1 MSGGKL
7 HPEHKGRKQLI
18 YDSDISGLIMR
29 NCADNPMLV
38 ASIFKHMTSVQLHSF
53 LQKFY
58 FMRHGNCVLCAL
70 PKQIKLLKVGHN
82 MKIVIDLIPICSRL
96 NQRIRRY
103 QSERFSK
110 GVNVATDVIAEGIH
124 FIRLIR
130 PKCGLESLSVLGRA
144 PFSDIRSFL
153 HWYTSNRY
161 RIHPV
166 LYRNCI
172 YNAREQNP
180 LD

>member
-1 MSGGKL
+1 MDVVWPLGSVKNGLSFIEQGL
-7 HPEHKGRKQLI
+7 TKQRAI
-18 YDSDISGLIMR
+18 R
-29 NCADNPMLV
+29 Q
-38 ASIFKHMTSVQLHSF
+38 HEF
-53 LQKFY
+53 LQRRKF
-58 FMRHGNCVLCAL
+58 FSGRIFLCVGDFILCKFRAIQFGHGT
-70 PKQIKLLKVGHN
+70 
-82 MKIVIDLIPICSRL
+82 DICSRL
-96 NQRIRRY
+96 NQRMRRY

-130 PKCGLESLSVLGRA
+130 PQCGLESLSVLGRA

-172 YNAREQNP
+172 YNARGQNP
-180 LD
+180 LDCADPFL